1 MKIWIVNIVNSTNI
15 VRAFTEQKDYD
26 AWLKHNWSQ
35 EKLDLVD
42 NAVVTTY
49 DASVIE
55 SNTMG
60 EIRKSIRD
68 SNNRESRIEAI
79 VSEDP
84 WFIKFEKFKV
94 ELTKYSNTQ
103 LIVEKLNMIEN
114 QQKIITRFLKA
125 NKEFLLCDVSDSVE
139 WFELIISM
147 TGIKKMVECSY
158 RKINGYNT
166 KVVPSQTFKDNFL
179 KAKENLKSS
188 VEIK

>member
-42 NAVVTTY
+42 NAVVTSY
-49 DASVIE
+49 EASVIE

-103 LIVEKLNMIEN
+103 LILEKLNMIEN

>member
-49 DASVIE
+49 EASVIE

-103 LIVEKLNMIEN
+103 LILEKLNMIEN

-125 NKEFLLCDVSDSVE
+125 NKEFLLCDISDSVE

>member
-49 DASVIE
+49 EASVIE

>member
-1 MKIWIVNIVNSTNI
+1 M
-15 VRAFTEQKDYD
+15 
-26 AWLKHNWSQ
+26 KHNWSQ

-49 DASVIE
+49 EASVIE

>member
-49 DASVIE
+49 EASVIE

-166 KVVPSQTFKDNFL
+166 KVVPSQTFIDNFL
-179 KAKENLKSS
+179 KAQENLKSS

>member
-49 DASVIE
+49 EASVIE

-103 LIVEKLNMIEN
+103 LILEKLNMIEN

>member
-49 DASVIE
+49 EASVIE

-188 VEIK
+188 AEIK

>member
-49 DASVIE
+49 EASVIE

-114 QQKIITRFLKA
+114 QQKIITIFLKA

>member
-49 DASVIE
+49 EASVIE

-68 SNNRESRIEAI
+68 SNNRESRIDAI